1 MRFSTV
7 SLAAL
12 TVASQAAA
20 SPVSRRDTE
29 SDRANAVKQAFQI
42 AWDGYYAHAFPH
54 DQLHPVDNGYD
65 DYYDGWG
72 ASVVDAVSTAAIMGH
87 QEIVDQILDY
97 IPTIDFTYS
106 NETTISLFE
115 TTIRY
120 LGGLLAGYDLLSG
133 PAANL
138 VKDKSKVDAL
148 LSQAQVLANTLS
160 YAFETPSG
168 VPYNNLLINNRSNDG
183 STTNGLATTGS
194 LVIEWTHLAD
204 LTGNNTYAQIA
215 QKAESHLIHP
225 QPSWAEPFPGL
236 VGSTIDIATGEFT
249 DNYVTWNGGD
259 DSYYEY
265 LIKFFVYDQNRFSE
279 YRDVWLDAANSTLEN
294 LLSHPAP
301 KPELTLVN
309 IWDNGTLVSTSEHLT
324 GFIGG
329 NFLLAGSVLGRQDLI
344 DAGLAFTDSWH
355 ATYNSTAT
363 KIGPEVFA
371 WDEAGVPA
379 SQEAFY
385 KEAGFYITSADYVLR
400 PEVIESYYYAYRVT
414 GDTKYQDWAWDAF
427 LAINSTCHVGSG
439 YSGLDNVNIAG
450 GAGFDNEQ
458 ESFLFAEV
466 LKYSYMIHAED
477 ADWQV
482 KADGSNKFVFNTEAH
497 PFKIAG

>member
-1 MRFSTV
+1 M
-7 SLAAL
+7 L
-12 TVASQAAA
+12 TI
-20 SPVSRRDTE
+20 T
-29 SDRANAVKQAFQI
+29 
-42 AWDGYYAHAFPH
+42 
-54 DQLHPVDNGYD
+54 LHS
-65 DYYDGWG
+65 DGWG
-72 ASVVDAVSTAAIMGH
+72 ASVVDAISTAAIMGH
-87 QEIVDQILDY
+87 REIVHQILDY

-138 VKDKSKVDAL
+138 VSDKSKVDAL
-148 LSQAQVLANTLS
+148 LSQAQVLADTLS

-194 LVIEWTHLAD
+194 LIIEWTHLAD
-204 LTGNNTYAQIA
+204 LTGNDTYAQIA
-215 QKAESHLIHP
+215 QKAESYLIHP

-259 DSYYEY
+259 DSFYEY
-265 LIKFFVYDQNRFSE
+265 LIKFFVYDPSRFSE
-279 YRDVWLDAANSTLEN
+279 YRDVWLAAANSTLEN

-301 KPELTLVN
+301 KPELTFVN
-309 IWDNGTLVSTSEHLT
+309 IWDNGTLISTSEHLT

-371 WDEAGVPA
+371 WDEAGVPVD
-379 SQEAFY
+379 QEAFY
-385 KEAGFYITSADYVLR
+385 EEAGFYITSADYVLR
-400 PEVIESYYYAYRVT
+400 PEVIESYYYAYRIT
-414 GDTKYQDWAWDAF
+414 GDTKVSLLF
-427 LAINSTCHVGSG
+427 LI
-439 YSGLDNVNIAG
+439 D
-450 GAGFDNEQ
+450 
-458 ESFLFAEV
+458 EV
-466 LKYSYMIHAED
+466 
-477 ADWQV
+477 
-482 KADGSNKFVFNTEAH
+482 
-497 PFKIAG
+497 